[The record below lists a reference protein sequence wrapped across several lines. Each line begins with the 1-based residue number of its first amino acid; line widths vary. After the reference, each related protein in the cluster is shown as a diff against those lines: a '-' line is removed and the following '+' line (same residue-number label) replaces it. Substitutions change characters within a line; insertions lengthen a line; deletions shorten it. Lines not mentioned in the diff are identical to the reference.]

1 VLFLNTAPSL
11 TPEQAE
17 QLAARNIRVVTGPV
31 ERLETVSR
39 PLAGVRMHDGTVVA
53 RTALAVGP
61 RAVARSGLLGSL
73 GLHPVLHPL
82 GTAFGEI
89 IESDPAGLTAVPGV
103 WVAGNVTDIQAQ
115 VITAAAQG
123 LWVAAAVNAD
133 LIADETQ
140 QAVDEARRS
149 SSVRT

>member
-1 VLFLNTAPSL
+1 
-11 TPEQAE
+11 
-17 QLAARNIRVVTGPV
+17 VVTGPV
-31 ERLETVSR
+31 ERLETASGR
-39 PLAGVRMHDGTVVA
+39 LTGVRMHDGTVVA

-103 WVAGNVTDIQAQ
+103 WVAGNLTDIQAQ

>member
-1 VLFLNTAPSL
+1 
-11 TPEQAE
+11 
-17 QLAARNIRVVTGPV
+17 
-31 ERLETVSR
+31 
-39 PLAGVRMHDGTVVA
+39 
-53 RTALAVGP
+53 
-61 RAVARSGLLGSL
+61 
-73 GLHPVLHPL
+73 
-82 GTAFGEI
+82 
-89 IESDPAGLTAVPGV
+89 
-103 WVAGNVTDIQAQ
+103 